1 MSLWIRLLIVITLFF
16 WVAGIFLEWIIP
28 LVPNSV
34 FALPILQNV
43 YSHVCHQQ
51 SHKLL
56 GESVHHSLV
65 CARCAGI
72 YLGFFLVSIIS
83 LIWKLPGEP
92 SVKYFLIAMFP
103 MAADVFLHTIGIY
116 SYSKNLALFTG
127 LLLGST
133 GFLYFYSALNKLF
146 QEIKQKKK

>member
-1 MSLWIRLLIVITLFF
+1 MQLWVRILIVITLLV
-16 WVAGIFLEWIIP
+16 WVSGIFFEWIIP
-28 LVPNSV
+28 LFPNSV
-34 FALPILQNV
+34 FALPILQNA

-56 GESVHHSLV
+56 GDSVYHSLV
-65 CARCAGI
+65 CARCIGI
-72 YLGFFLVSIIS
+72 YFGFFLVSIIS
-83 LIWKLPGEP
+83 LIWKLPSEP
-92 SVKYFLIAMFP
+92 RVKYFLIAMLP
-103 MAADVFLHTIGIY
+103 MFADVILYSIGVY
-116 SYSKNLALFTG
+116 SYSKILALFTG

>member
-1 MSLWIRLLIVITLFF
+1 MPLWIRLLIVFTLLF

-34 FALPILQNV
+34 LALPILQNA

-56 GESVHHSLV
+56 GESVYHSLV
-65 CARCAGI
+65 CARCSGI

-83 LIWKLPGEP
+83 LIWKLPSEP
-92 SVKYFLIAMFP
+92 RVKYFLFAMLP
-103 MAADVFLHTIGIY
+103 MVADVFLYSIGIY
-116 SYSKNLALFTG
+116 SYSKILALFTG

>member
-1 MSLWIRLLIVITLFF
+1 MPLWIRLLIVFTLLL

-34 FALPILQNV
+34 LALPILQNA

-56 GESVHHSLV
+56 GESVYHSLV
-65 CARCAGI
+65 CARCSGI

-83 LIWKLPGEP
+83 LIWKLPSEP
-92 SVKYFLIAMFP
+92 HVKYFLFAMLP
-103 MAADVFLHTIGIY
+103 MIADVILYSIDIY
-116 SYSKNLALFTG
+116 SYSKILALFTG

-133 GFLYFYSALNKLF
+133 GFLYFYSALNRLF